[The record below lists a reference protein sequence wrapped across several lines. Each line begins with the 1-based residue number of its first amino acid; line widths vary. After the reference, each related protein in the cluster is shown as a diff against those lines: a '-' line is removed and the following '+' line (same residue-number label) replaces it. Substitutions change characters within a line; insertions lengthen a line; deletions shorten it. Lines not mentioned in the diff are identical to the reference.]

1 MFNGPQLDLTLELIK
16 TKMKFTF
23 TKFLIYWVP
32 MLVWMAG
39 NFFTS
44 SLTPMETGVLTSR
57 LPSLIN
63 EVSIHTGEF
72 AVLSVLT
79 FRVLRAYGSMQTS
92 MLWIVTLM
100 VSIIYGVTDELHQS
114 FVPGRVPSWIDLGYD
129 MLGALVGLITVELA
143 IRSTSHF
150 YDRAN

>member
-1 MFNGPQLDLTLELIK
+1 MRLIK

-39 NFFTS
+39 MFFIS
-44 SLTPMETGVLTSR
+44 SLTPIETDVLTSR
-57 LPSLIN
+57 FPNLIN

-72 AVLSVLT
+72 AVLSVLI
-79 FRVLRAYGSMQTS
+79 FRLLKAYGSMQTPT
-92 MLWIVTLM
+92 LWIVILL
-100 VSIIYGVTDELHQS
+100 VSIVYGVIDELHQS

-129 MLGALVGLITVELA
+129 TLGALVGLITVELA

-150 YDRAN
+150 YHNAN

>member
-1 MFNGPQLDLTLELIK
+1 
-16 TKMKFTF
+16 MKFTF

-39 NFFTS
+39 IFFTS
-44 SLTPMETGVLTSR
+44 SLTQMEANVLTSR
-57 LPSLIN
+57 FPNLIN

-92 MLWIVTLM
+92 MIWIVTLLI
-100 VSIIYGVTDELHQS
+100 SIIYGAIDELHQS
-114 FVPGRVPSWIDLGYD
+114 FVPGRVPSWIDLGYGSYAVVD
-129 MLGALVGLITVELA
+129 VVP
-143 IRSTSHF
+143 
-150 YDRAN
+150 